1 MAYSS
6 ITKPSLHFNT
16 KLTTGTGSSQAVTGL
31 GFQPDWIWGKRRDS
45 SGHHSLF
52 DSVRGITKGIE
63 ANQSGAE
70 FTSTDYY
77 SSFDSDGFTIA
88 AGSSGAGN
96 GSSQTAAQWCW
107 KANGSGSSNGDGAT
121 ASTVSVNST
130 AGFSIVSWT
139 GTGSGTTIGHG
150 LGAKPKIIF
159 VKNRS
164 SATNWV
170 VNVGEIVG
178 ADERSLRLNSTN
190 AIMNDAA
197 QAGGYTYN
205 NQATTFQTANG
216 SNGNQNDVN
225 ESGSNIIAY
234 CFAEKKGYSKFGS
247 YTGNGNADGAFV
259 YTGFKPAFV
268 LTKSTSNAVN
278 WQIQDNKTAP
288 HNLMVNKLFANTN
301 AAQDTGSEN
310 TVDFYSTGFK
320 PRGTGSS
327 ENINGNGYSYIY
339 MAFAAEPLVANVGN
353 SIPATAR

>member
-107 KANGSGSSNGDGAT
+107 KANGSGSSNTDGSINTTAT
-121 ASTVSVNST
+121 SVNTT
-130 AGFSIVSWT
+130 AGFSISTYT
-139 GTGSGTTIGHG
+139 GTGSDTTVGHG
-150 LGAKPKIIF
+150 LGVTPKIVF
-159 VKNRS
+159 FKRLDS
-164 SATNWV
+164 SANWV
-170 VNVGEIVG
+170 VQTPLLGNKVQLVLNDTSAENTDSRLGASDNWSSSVFTVGTYG
-178 ADERSLRLNSTN
+178 DMN
-190 AIMNDAA
+190 AS
-197 QAGGYTYN
+197 GGTY
-205 NQATTFQTANG
+205 
-216 SNGNQNDVN
+216 V
-225 ESGSNIIAY
+225 AY
-234 CFAEKKGYSKFGS
+234 AFAEKTGYSKFGS
-247 YTGNGNADGAFV
+247 YTGNGSTDGTFV

-268 LTKSTSNAVN
+268 MGKRTNSTEDWFLFDSARDTHNVNYKLLYPNGNNAEYTGVSARNDFLSN
-278 WQIQDNKTAP
+278 
-288 HNLMVNKLFANTN
+288 
-301 AAQDTGSEN
+301 
-310 TVDFYSTGFK
+310 GFK
-320 PRGTGSS
+320 MRITDAKENGSGS
-327 ENINGNGYSYIY
+327 TYIY
-339 MAFAAEPLVANVGN
+339 MAFAEEPLVANVGQG
-353 SIPATAR
+353 IPATAR